1 MQLCSVTLTGT
12 KMSQI
17 GKVDQALLQPG
28 KRLSIHRRPD
38 NAYDSQ
44 AMSVHAGEGLT
55 SPQVGWIPAKEIE
68 DKTRKEVLFN
78 LASHDDIE
86 MWAEVEQF
94 QAESKF
100 LRVGV
105 FFQTENDS
113 NPPVLVDDFS
123 AERDPRDT
131 YGGVDS
137 LEGRI
142 PGIG

>member
-1 MQLCSVTLTGT
+1 MQLCTVTLTGT

-28 KRLSIHRRPD
+28 KRLCIHRRPD

-44 AMSVHAGEGLT
+44 AMSVHIEGLT

-68 DKTRKEVLFN
+68 DKSRKEVLFN
-78 LASHDDIE
+78 LASHDDIA
-86 MWAEVEQF
+86 MWAVVEQY
-94 QAESKF
+94 QAETKF

-105 FFQTENDS
+105 HFSTENDS
-113 NPPVLVDDFS
+113 NPPIAIDDFS

-131 YGGVDS
+131 TGGD
-137 LEGRI
+137 ENGYNQGRY
-142 PGIG
+142 